1 MSKYDIGVGEAF
13 PLDESQPQDERG
25 KCCGRHSREHHGH
38 HRHTHYRH
46 SGAHLA
52 AVTLLFTLAAHHGAR
67 MARHG
72 EEH

>member
-13 PLDESQPQDERG
+13 PLDEGQSQDAPRER
-25 KCCGRHSREHHGH
+25 CGRHHRHHHGH
-38 HRHTHYRH
+38 HHHTH
-46 SGAHLA
+46 AHLA
-52 AVTLLFTLAAHHGAR
+52 AMTLLFALAAHHGAR